1 MVNSPNSSGAVG
13 GMALYTISEV
23 AELCEINP
31 VTLRAWQRRYGLLK
45 PQRSEGGHR
54 QFNEQDVARI
64 HAILSWIERGVPV
77 GQIKP
82 LLDNPA
88 TVEQDDNW
96 NVLQQQLLALLHT
109 PAPAKLRSCLF
120 EQGREYPPQIF
131 INHVLRPLRAQLSGP
146 HELFLALRTLLD
158 GIIIEYATFCM
169 NTARKKSGKTTLLL
183 GWGKTDPVELW
194 MNAIVLAKAG
204 THLDIL
210 PEPLE
215 HPPLSLFKADRYFIA
230 TEGPLNSYRRKQLAA
245 WRLTGLDIT
254 LIGSTAL
261 LAERLEHNNGT
272 V

>member
-1 MVNSPNSSGAVG
+1 
-13 GMALYTISEV
+13 MALYTISEV

-64 HAILSWIERGVPV
+64 HTIISWMERGVPV
-77 GQIKP
+77 SQIKP
-82 LLDNPA
+82 LLDNPTA
-88 TVEQDDNW
+88 IEHDINW
-96 NVLQQQLLALLHT
+96 NGLQQQLQALLHI

-120 EQGREYPPQIF
+120 EQGREYPPQIL
-131 INHVLRPLRAQLSGP
+131 INHVLRPLRMQLFGP
-146 HELFLALRTLLD
+146 HELFQALRALLD

-169 NTARKKSGKTTLLL
+169 NSSRKKAGKTALLL
-183 GWGKTDPVELW
+183 GWGKNDPIELW
-194 MNAIVLAKAG
+194 MHAIVLAKAG
-204 THLDIL
+204 MHLDIL
-210 PEPLE
+210 PEALE

-230 TEGPLNSYRRKQLAA
+230 TEGSLNTYRRKQLAA

-254 LIGSTAL
+254 LVGSTAL
-261 LAERLEHNNGT
+261 LAEHVEHNNGN